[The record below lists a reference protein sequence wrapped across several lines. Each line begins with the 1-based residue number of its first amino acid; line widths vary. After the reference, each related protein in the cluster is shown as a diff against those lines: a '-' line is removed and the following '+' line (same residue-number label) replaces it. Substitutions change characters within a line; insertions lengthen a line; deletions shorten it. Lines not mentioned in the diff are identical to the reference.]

1 MNRRNLVICRAGP
14 GSLHPRWLDDPSSR
28 NWDLIVS
35 AYHDDTPLTGDEI
48 FVHRFAG
55 AKMPGLAD
63 LFARHW
69 DLVAPYDRI
78 WLPDDDLDVD
88 QATIDRMFDLASR
101 HDLELFQPA
110 LTHDSYISWVI
121 TLQHA
126 GFALRFTNFIEIMA
140 PGFTTR
146 LLAQLRDSFSTS
158 VLGWG
163 CDFFWPRF
171 TQLGQTAIID
181 AAPVRHTRPVGGP
194 MRWAGF
200 TTEAELNEAV
210 GRWTAR
216 YIPDINWRMAINF
229 GGITVDN
236 ELLHYADD
244 KIVLERFLAALEAGI
259 AGVQIKP
266 PRLPA
271 MLTDYIKTHQAFGR
285 ARNKVGL
292 FHGIETVLA
301 DRQDAVRQRGAGTPG
316 D

>member
-1 MNRRNLVICRAGP
+1 MNRRNLVICRAGRN
-14 GSLHPRWLDDPSSR
+14 SLHPRWVDVASSR

-35 AYHDDTPLTGDEI
+35 TYHDDAPLTGDEI

-63 LFARHW
+63 IFARHW
-69 DLVAPYDRI
+69 DLVARYERI
-78 WLPDDDLDVD
+78 WLPDDDLDVG
-88 QATIDRMFDLASR
+88 QATIDRMFELASQHDLA
-101 HDLELFQPA
+101 LFQPA
-110 LTHDSYISWVI
+110 LTRDSFMSWVI

-126 GFALRFTNFIEIMA
+126 GFALRFTNFTEIMA
-140 PGFTTR
+140 PAFTTP

-163 CDFFWPRF
+163 LDFFWPRF

-181 AAPVRHTRPVGGP
+181 ATPVRHTRPVGGT

-200 TTEAELNEAV
+200 ATEAERSAAV

-229 GGITVDN
+229 GGITTES
-236 ELLHYADD
+236 ELLSYSDD
-244 KIVLERFLAALEAGI
+244 GIRLNRFLAALEAGI
-259 AGVQIKP
+259 AGVQIGP
-266 PRLPA
+266 HRRA
-271 MLTDYIKTHQAFGR
+271 AILTEYIKTHQAFGQ

-292 FHGIETVLA
+292 FQGIATVLA
-301 DRQDAVRQRGAGTPG
+301 ERQQAASERGIAARG